1 MGVFKNAIAGYL
13 ISKTAIVSFSPDGQ
27 ILVSLTYSRS
37 LIYLWDIATRE
48 LKHIFRSDNRPHSA
62 FRGPIHS
69 VSFSPDGQTL
79 ASAHWEG
86 VGRLWDVDTGELKHT
101 FRGHTDVVYSV
112 AFSPDGQTLA
122 SGSGDSTMLLWDIE
136 PAEPESQESPDVNGD
151 GIVNIQDLVRVAS
164 RLGQPVPAG
173 GDPADVNGD
182 GVINIQDLVQVA
194 GAIGN

>member
-1 MGVFKNAIAGYL
+1 MSQYFHNSPASA
-13 ISKTAIVSFSPDGQ
+13 SWDKTV
-27 ILVSLTYSRS
+27 R
-37 LIYLWDIATRE
+37 LWDVSTGT
-48 LKHIFRSDNRPHSA
+48 LKHTLTEHRDNA
-62 FRGPIHS
+62 FS

-86 VGRLWDVDTGELKHT
+86 VGSLWDVDTGELKHT

-164 RLGQPVPAG
+164 RLGQPVSAG